1 MGFRFDLRDVRRSGG
16 SLRCLQR
23 HVVDVAVSLYVL
35 MVARMIRGVVGDGWW
50 VLKVSLLDVG
60 VVWVAISGI
69 GVEENR
75 VLRDLAVSAL
85 VQPLPVVQL

>member
-1 MGFRFDLRDVRRSGG
+1 M
-16 SLRCLQR
+16 
-23 HVVDVAVSLYVL
+23 SLYVL

-75 VLRDLAVSAL
+75 VLWDLAVGAL
-85 VQPLPVVQL
+85 VQPLPVVRL